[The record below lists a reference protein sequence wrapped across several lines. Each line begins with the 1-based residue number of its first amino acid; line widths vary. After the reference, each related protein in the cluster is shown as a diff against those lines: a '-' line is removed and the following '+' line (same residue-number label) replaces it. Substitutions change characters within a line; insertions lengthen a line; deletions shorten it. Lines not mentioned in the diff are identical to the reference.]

1 MDRLRLGYLSGA
13 PRVSTPPE
21 ALASGPRAHVL
32 GVISGF
38 RGRIR
43 IYPTFRTPL
52 TPGGNSALSPADAP
66 RSRDGG
72 QAEVVSRIL
81 WVKHGGP
88 NGPRGAQEVNQ
99 G

>member
-13 PRVSTPPE
+13 PRVSTSPE

-38 RGRIR
+38 RGRMRR

-72 QAEVVSRIL
+72 QAEVVSRIF
-81 WVKHGGP
+81 VG
-88 NGPRGAQEVNQ
+88 
-99 G
+99 

>member
-13 PRVSTPPE
+13 PWVSTRPE
-21 ALASGPRAHVL
+21 ASASGPRAHVL

-52 TPGGNSALSPADAP
+52 TPGGN
-66 RSRDGG
+66 
-72 QAEVVSRIL
+72 EVISL
-81 WVKHGGP
+81 CP
-88 NGPRGAQEVNQ
+88 Q
-99 G
+99 